1 MLQTRLDSPLLTMT
15 RPTLGTGG
23 FSRVRRTEMAAEG
36 RWHCTSGEYR
46 AGHNRDMTDTG
57 NRARKTSGTQG
68 KLDPIILLERTQIP
82 LEAREGTKR

>member
-1 MLQTRLDSPLLTMT
+1 MLQTLLDSPLLTMT
-15 RPTLGTGG
+15 RPTLGTRG

-68 KLDPIILLERTQIP
+68 NSLTALSGSITVLSLTVGVR
-82 LEAREGTKR
+82 